1 MESAPQNS
9 RQERGAS
16 AVQEIAS
23 VRNKVQILL
32 AIEAAK
38 EAHPNL
44 EEREVRAIAM
54 KEWVGD
60 NPDSPDSLA
69 AHFGDYVSTHEH
81 EQCDLSDPTALKT
94 LLEKVRNY
102 KADSEETVH

>member
-9 RQERGAS
+9 RQEGTP
-16 AVQEIAS
+16 AVQEIAA

-38 EAHPNL
+38 EAHPDL
-44 EEREVRAIAM
+44 EEREVKAIAM
-54 KEWVGD
+54 KEWVGE

-81 EQCDLSDPTALKT
+81 EQCDLSDPAALKN
-94 LLEKVRNY
+94 LLDKVRTY
-102 KADSEETVH
+102 KPDTLH